1 MLTTT
6 SANKQSLVREELADL
21 IEQHA
26 EDVLKVVLAALR
38 ENAGAAAGG
47 PGATATS
54 EPTSS
59 AGDKPSPGIPGVNGS
74 KPGVAWDEIGVIEG
88 FEHRW
93 PEGWEHYP
101 EMRVYEGRDDQGVV
115 RLAIG
120 QTETPL
126 PNLYGRERHWVSV
139 WEVINGQPREQR
151 ANFIET
157 DDFATTGARIALIS
171 GKGGGKKALYSPG
184 EEDQLP
190 EVYKGMRVEVQRD
203 RINGPQAKNR
213 LGVVATDAEVEDM
226 LNHTLA
232 HVRLRS

>member
-1 MLTTT
+1 MPTPT
-6 SANKQSLVREELADL
+6 SPNKQSLTREELADL
-21 IEQHA
+21 IEQHS
-26 EDVLKVVLAALR
+26 EEVLKVVLVALR
-38 ENAGAAAGG
+38 EKPGPAAGG
-47 PGATATS
+47 PGAATS

-59 AGDKPSPGIPGVNGS
+59 VDDEPSPGTPGGNGS
-74 KPGVAWDEIGVIEG
+74 NVGVAWHEIGVIEG

-93 PEGWEHYP
+93 PQGWEHYP
-101 EMRVYEGRDDQGVV
+101 DMRVYEGRDGEGVV
-115 RLAIG
+115 RLAVG
-120 QTETPL
+120 QPEKPL

-190 EVYKGMRVEVQRD
+190 EVYKGMRTEVQRD
-203 RINGPQAKNR
+203 RINGPQAKKR

-226 LNHTLA
+226 LNHALS

>member
-1 MLTTT
+1 VPAHI
-6 SANKQSLVREELADL
+6 SANKQSLTREELADL

-26 EDVLKVVLAALR
+26 EDAVKIVLAALR
-38 ENAGAAAGG
+38 AKSGAASGGAG
-47 PGATATS
+47 PTATS
-54 EPTSS
+54 KPTSS
-59 AGDKPSPGIPGVNGS
+59 VGAEPSPDTTDADNS
-74 KPGVAWDEIGVIEG
+74 KTGVAWHEIGVIEG

-93 PEGWEHYP
+93 PEGLEHYP
-101 EMRVYEGRDDQGVV
+101 EMRVYEGHDDQGVV

-120 QTETPL
+120 QPEKPL
-126 PNLYGRERHWVSV
+126 PNLYGRERHWLSV

-157 DDFATTGARIALIS
+157 DDFPTTGDRIALIS
-171 GKGGGKKALYSPG
+171 GKGGGKKALYSPD

-190 EVYKGMRVEVQRD
+190 GVYKGMRIQVQRD

-213 LGVVATDAEVEDM
+213 LAVVASDADVEDM
-226 LNHTLA
+226 LNHGLA